1 MEYLYPCI
9 PELKYKDYQVY
20 LAYRAGIYSRLKQ
33 EYGLA
38 AWLLCRRETVVVFAL
53 LSDGLAGRQAT
64 VKKVRDWNHPWRTH
78 QEMSHTRGITQATQ
92 ISIFLRWFSLMETA
106 AQPGN
111 GKYKILAQAQQHLLK
126 TAYEKAAKESPI
138 VHRLFL
144 QQWDYVQALRT
155 TGCVEYSEAAKPMA
169 QLYSMMMEDC
179 ADNDM
184 VRPYLERM
192 GEAVGSMIYLMRC
205 VNNYTSDEKLGR
217 YNIYLR
223 RGVSFAAAVENAQ
236 RQCYQA
242 CAELARAYHNLIF
255 LLHRDLIENI
265 LIHGSEQAILSIG
278 ETTKEKL

>member
-20 LAYRAGIYSRLKQ
+20 LAYRAGIYRRLKRK
-33 EYGLA
+33 YGWA
-38 AWLLCRRETVVVFAL
+38 AWLFCRKETVVVFAL

-64 VKKVRDWNHPWRTH
+64 VKYVRDWRHPWRTH
-78 QEMSHTRGITQATQ
+78 QAMSHTRGITQTAQ
-92 ISIFLRWFSLMETA
+92 ISIFLRWFSLSETA

-111 GKYKILAQAQQHLLK
+111 GKYKILARWKLNLLK
-126 TAYEKAAKESPI
+126 KAYEKAAGESPI
-138 VHRLFL
+138 VHRLFM
-144 QQWDYVQALRT
+144 QQWDYAQALRT
-155 TGCVEYSEAAKPMA
+155 TECVDYGEAAKPMA
-169 QLYSMMMEDC
+169 QLYSMIMEDC

-184 VRPYLERM
+184 ARPYLERM

-205 VNNYTSDEKLGR
+205 VNSYSEDEKLGR
-217 YNIYLR
+217 FNIYLR
-223 RGVSFAAAVENAQ
+223 RGVPFAAAVENAQ

-242 CAELARAYHNLIF
+242 RAELARAYHNLIF

-265 LIHGSEQAILSIG
+265 LIDGSEQAILSIG